1 MIDQWVK
8 KAQAGEPVWIGAVR
22 EACKKSPD
30 SMQLTLRLTTL
41 SGEQRDFP
49 CPLPRWKTPE
59 ERKFAL
65 DCLSA
70 GVYNLLS
77 ALGGKQLE
85 YCYDPEQTELT
96 ELICEAKQRLLP
108 DSPGYGRI
116 TREVERIDRMAG
128 RDDPDTGKQ
137 PDETLPE
144 FLRGVTERSL
154 AGVRAGIDVG
164 GTDIKCAVSVDGEL
178 KATLEYDWNPAQFR
192 FASQLNGPILELA
205 KELLDK
211 AGADRFDG
219 IGLSFPDVVI
229 GNRICG
235 GETPKTGGMRAEKS
249 PDYEQQCA
257 EIRGLNE
264 QLETLCRP
272 GVRVRCANDGFVAAF
287 SSGVELAYSEHP
299 EQIEQGVF
307 SHALGTSMGSG
318 ALNSDG
324 TFPPIPLEFY
334 DSVIDVGSWTSRTL
348 DPGDLRSTCSGSG
361 LQSVDR
367 YVGQAS
373 AFRYA
378 YEIDPALLDGFLEER
393 DGLLRIKSEPK
404 DLRKPCLEHLMKEA
418 ENGNRNAEAVFVR
431 IGEAFG
437 IISREVLFYMHPETA
452 LRHIFGRFVKYP
464 HVFEQLNAGFRKIL
478 PELQLIPADD
488 GLAFSPLMVQLARRK
503 DITVAQFGQA
513 IGAVYLSAK

>member
-1 MIDQWVK
+1 M
-8 KAQAGEPVWIGAVR
+8 WIGDVR
-22 EACKKSPD
+22 DAIENQAEAMP
-30 SMQLTLRLTTL
+30 LTLRLTTL
-41 SGEQRDFP
+41 EGNRRDFP
-49 CPLPRWKTPE
+49 CPLPKWKTPE
-59 ERKFAL
+59 ERQFVL
-65 DCLSA
+65 DYLCA

-77 ALGGKQLE
+77 ALGGEQLE
-85 YCYDPEQTELT
+85 YCYAPEQTELA
-96 ELICEAKQRLLP
+96 ELISEARENLRP
-108 DSPGYGRI
+108 DSSGYGRI
-116 TREVERIDRMAG
+116 TREVERIGRLAG
-128 RDDPDTGKQ
+128 REDPDTKKQ
-137 PDETLPE
+137 PGETLPAY
-144 FLRGVTERSL
+144 LWRVAERSL

-178 KATLEYDWNPAQFR
+178 KATLEYDWNPARFR
-192 FASQLNGPILELA
+192 FASQMTEPVLALA
-205 KELLDK
+205 KELLK
-211 AGADRFDG
+211 SVGAERFDG

-235 GETPKTGGMRAEKS
+235 GETPKTGGMRAEKTIA
-249 PDYEQQCA
+249 YEKQFA

-264 QLETLCRP
+264 QLEALCKS

-299 EQIEQGVF
+299 EQIERGLF
-307 SHALGTSMGSG
+307 SHALGTSIGSG

-334 DSVIDVGSWTSRTL
+334 DSVIDVGSRTFRAL
-348 DPGDLRSTCSGSG
+348 DPDDLRSTRSGSG
-361 LQSVDR
+361 LQSSDR

-378 YEIDPALLDGFLEER
+378 YQIDPALLEGFLEER

-418 ENGNRNAEAVFVR
+418 ENGNPNAEAVFVR

-437 IISREVLFYMHPETA
+437 IISKEILYYLEPETD

-464 HVFEQLNAGFRKIL
+464 HVFERLYAGFRKIL
-478 PELQLIPADD
+478 PEVRLVPADD
-488 GLAFSPLMVQLARRK
+488 ALAFSPLMVQLARRK

-513 IGAVYLSAK
+513 IGAIYLSAK